1 MPDCTPEHPITAGEL
16 RRLAETADGARS
28 RDLVLIWD
36 CDTKSYAIVASELAG
51 ANPKL
56 LDIKTTERV
65 PARTRVNGVQIHVNG
80 LEPNTLTP
88 EYDALFWSE
97 SSVEKFVIPYY
108 SRMLEQADMIEL
120 WKAHLDEK
128 VYAFGHVWP
137 SRNIAVRDP
146 RQNLGLAVRDES
158 PGVAP
163 KVKWTTFTDWI
174 AGRRR

>member
-65 PARTRVNGVQIHVNG
+65 PTRTRVKDVQVHVDG

-88 EYDALFWSE
+88 EYDALFCNTDNLARNSNFIALE
-97 SSVEKFVIPYY
+97 INHSV
-108 SRMLEQADMIEL
+108 
-120 WKAHLDEK
+120 
-128 VYAFGHVWP
+128 
-137 SRNIAVRDP
+137 
-146 RQNLGLAVRDES
+146 
-158 PGVAP
+158 
-163 KVKWTTFTDWI
+163 
-174 AGRRR
+174 